1 MNPLK
6 QQEVATG
13 FTIAELYQAMHQDI
27 AAGPYD
33 EAGILNRAQWT
44 YDELTGA
51 CTAAITLATQ
61 QGRDRFAP
69 TPTPPLDRMETYAYA
84 TGTSEESDGTTTTT
98 KTFPQVAEVRASYIQ
113 PTPGKI
119 DRSPVRVD
127 ATAWNDWEGRP
138 IAIVADGV
146 AVFADTK
153 RRDGRRLSDGVDR
166 APSWRQ
172 SADGV
177 SQATFA
183 PAFLGRRDLNAGI
196 ARGERPR
203 PAGQQRNPRQ
213 SPDGDT
219 AYIDRARTG
228 LRFPQSALGEPRRRR
243 SPGANPPAA
252 SRLVM
257 TAE

>member
-51 CTAAITLATQ
+51 CTAEITLATQ

-146 AVFADTK
+146 ASLQIPKGATADAYLTVLT
-153 RRDGRRLSDGVDR
+153 GPL
-166 APSWRQ
+166 P
-172 SADGV
+172 GV
-177 SQATFA
+177 SQQTALA
-183 PAFLGRRDLNAGI
+183 RLPLPPPSWDAGI
-196 ARGERPR
+196 STLELHEGSGRVLLANNAIPANHRTAVLHISTGPVPDCGSLKLRWERPAVVVVR
-203 PAGQQRNPRQ
+203 ALTGQPHQ
-213 SPDGDT
+213 DW
-219 AYIDRARTG
+219 
-228 LRFPQSALGEPRRRR
+228 
-243 SPGANPPAA
+243 
-252 SRLVM
+252 
-257 TAE
+257 